1 MECVPTVRV
10 VVVKVATAAPLTVA
24 RATVAIT
31 VAPSLNCTL
40 PAGISGPGQLTV
52 AVKVTGVPLVEGLA
66 EEEIAVDVAALFT
79 VCVKVPLLGA

>member
-1 MECVPTVRV
+1 MECVPTVKV
-10 VVVKVATAAPLTVA
+10 VVVKAATAAPLTVA

-66 EEEIAVDVAALFT
+66 EDVSVVVVAALLT
-79 VCVKVPLLGA
+79 T